1 MLSAISLT
9 FMTLA
14 NRITLMRMLLSLI
27 IFFLIFY
34 RGFWS
39 VIIAFILLTV
49 ASISDYVD
57 GVIARRTRTTTR
69 FGAIV
74 DPLADK
80 ILIMSTFLAFASI
93 RELTI
98 PLWAVFII
106 LLREFTISTL
116 RVLAAL
122 NGEVMKAEAA
132 GKFKTAVQLT
142 SAFIIMA
149 LLVLKA
155 WLRKHPI
162 DLDWLTWLSGH
173 SGRISHD
180 LTVLTALV
188 TLISGA
194 IYLYNHRELIRKS
207 WSEKKA

>member
-1 MLSAISLT
+1 
-9 FMTLA
+9 MTLA

-34 RGFWS
+34 RSFWS
-39 VIIAFILLTV
+39 VIIAFILLTI

-57 GVIARRTRTTTR
+57 GVIARRTHTTTH
-69 FGAIV
+69 FGAII

-93 RELTI
+93 RELMI

-122 NGEVMKAEAA
+122 HGEVMKAEAA
-132 GKFKTAVQLT
+132 GKLKTTVQLT

-149 LLVLKA
+149 LLVIKA
-155 WLRKHPI
+155 WLRKHPV
-162 DLDWLTWLSGH
+162 DLDWQI
-173 SGRISHD
+173 GRARVGKECLRLCRS
-180 LTVLTALV
+180 
-188 TLISGA
+188 
-194 IYLYNHRELIRKS
+194 R
-207 WSEKKA
+207 WSPYH

>member
-1 MLSAISLT
+1 
-9 FMTLA
+9 MTLA
-14 NRITLMRMLLSLI
+14 NRITLMRMSLSLV
-27 IFFLIFY
+27 IFALIFY
-34 RGFWS
+34 RSFWS
-39 VIIAFILLTV
+39 VIIAFILLTI
-49 ASISDYVD
+49 ASISDYFD
-57 GVIARRTRTTTR
+57 GVIARRTHTTTH

-80 ILIMSTFLAFASI
+80 ILILSTFLAFASI

-122 NGEVMKAEAA
+122 HGEVMKAEAA
-132 GKFKTAVQLT
+132 GKLKTTIQLI
-142 SAFIIMA
+142 SAFVIMA
-149 LLVLKA
+149 LLVLRA

-162 DLDWLTWLSGH
+162 DWDWLLWLTRH
-173 SGRISHD
+173 TGRIAHD
-180 LTVLTALV
+180 LTVLTALI
-188 TLISGA
+188 TLISGV
-194 IYLYNHRELIRKS
+194 IYLYNHRDLIRKS

>member
-1 MLSAISLT
+1 
-9 FMTLA
+9 MTLA
-14 NRITLMRMLLSLI
+14 NRITLMRLFLSLI
-27 IFFLIFY
+27 IFTLIFY

-39 VIIAFILLTV
+39 VIAAFILLTV
-49 ASISDYVD
+49 ASLSDCVD
-57 GVIARRTRTTTR
+57 GVIARRTHTTTH

-80 ILIMSTFLAFASI
+80 ILILSTFLAFASI

-122 NGEVMKAEAA
+122 HGEVMKAETA
-132 GKFKTAVQLT
+132 GKLKTTAQLT

-155 WLRKHPI
+155 WLKKHPADI
-162 DLDWLTWLSGH
+162 SWLTWLVEH
-173 SGRISHD
+173 SGRIAHD
-180 LTVLTALV
+180 LTVLTALI
-188 TLISGA
+188 TLISGLL
-194 IYLYNHRELIRKS
+194 YLYNHRELIKKS
-207 WSEKKA
+207 WGEKRAGLGK

>member
-1 MLSAISLT
+1 
-9 FMTLA
+9 MTLA
-14 NRITLMRMLLSLI
+14 NRITLMRMSLSLV
-27 IFFLIFY
+27 IFALIFY
-34 RGFWS
+34 RSFWS
-39 VIIAFILLTV
+39 VITAFILLTI
-49 ASISDYVD
+49 ASISDYFD
-57 GVIARRTRTTTR
+57 GVIARRTHTTTH

-80 ILIMSTFLAFASI
+80 ILILSTFLAFASI

-122 NGEVMKAEAA
+122 HGEVMKAEAA
-132 GKFKTAVQLT
+132 GKLKTTIQLV
-142 SAFIIMA
+142 SAFVIMA

-155 WLRKHPI
+155 WLRKHPV
-162 DLDWLTWLSGH
+162 DWDWLLWLTRH
-173 SGRISHD
+173 SGRIAHD
-180 LTVLTALV
+180 LTVFTALI
-188 TLISGA
+188 TLISGI
-194 IYLYNHRELIRKS
+194 IYIHNHRELIRKS

>member
-1 MLSAISLT
+1 
-9 FMTLA
+9 MTLA
-14 NRITLMRMLLSLI
+14 NRITLMRMSLSLV
-27 IFFLIFY
+27 IFALIFY
-34 RGFWS
+34 RSFWS
-39 VIIAFILLTV
+39 VILAFILLTV

-57 GVIARRTRTTTR
+57 GVIARRTHTTTP

-80 ILIMSTFLAFASI
+80 ILILATFLAFASI

-122 NGEVMKAEAA
+122 HGEVMKAEAA
-132 GKFKTAVQLT
+132 GKLKTTIQLT

-155 WLRKHPI
+155 WLRKHPVDWDWI
-162 DLDWLTWLSGH
+162 IWLTRH
-173 SGRISHD
+173 SGKIAHG

-188 TLISGA
+188 TLISGV
-194 IYLYNHRELIRKS
+194 IYIYNHRDLIRTS
-207 WSEKKA
+207 WSEKKE

>member
-1 MLSAISLT
+1 
-9 FMTLA
+9 MTLA
-14 NRITLMRMLLSLI
+14 NRITLMRILLSLI

-34 RGFWS
+34 RSFWS

-93 RELTI
+93 RDLTI

-162 DLDWLTWLSGH
+162 DLDWLIWLSGH
-173 SGRISHD
+173 SGQISHN
-180 LTVLTALV
+180 LTVITALI
-188 TLISGA
+188 TFISGI

>member
-1 MLSAISLT
+1 M
-9 FMTLA
+9 
-14 NRITLMRMLLSLI
+14 
-27 IFFLIFY
+27 IFY
-34 RGFWS
+34 RSFWS

-93 RELTI
+93 RDLTI

-122 NGEVMKAEAA
+122 HGEVMKAEAA
-132 GKFKTAVQLT
+132 GKFKTTVQLT

-155 WLRKHPI
+155 WLKKHPADI
-162 DLDWLTWLSGH
+162 PWLIRFSGY
-173 SGRISHD
+173 SGRIAHD

-188 TLISGA
+188 TLISGLV
-194 IYLYNHRELIRKS
+194 YLYNHRELIKKS

>member
-1 MLSAISLT
+1 
-9 FMTLA
+9 MTLA
-14 NRITLMRMLLSLI
+14 NRITLMRMSLSLV
-27 IFFLIFY
+27 IFALIFY
-34 RGFWS
+34 RSFWS

-57 GVIARRTRTTTR
+57 GVIARRTHTTTP

-80 ILIMSTFLAFASI
+80 ILILATFLAFASI

-122 NGEVMKAEAA
+122 HGEVMKAEAA
-132 GKFKTAVQLT
+132 GKLKTTIQLT

-155 WLRKHPI
+155 WLRKHPVDWDWI
-162 DLDWLTWLSGH
+162 IWLTRH
-173 SGRISHD
+173 SGKIAHG
-180 LTVLTALV
+180 LTVLTALI
-188 TLISGA
+188 TLISGV
-194 IYLYNHRELIRKS
+194 IYIYNHRELIRTS

>member
-1 MLSAISLT
+1 
-9 FMTLA
+9 MTLA
-14 NRITLMRMLLSLI
+14 NRITLMRMFLSL
-27 IFFLIFY
+27 LIFVLIFN

-39 VIIAFILLTV
+39 VIAAFILLTV

-57 GVIARRTRTTTR
+57 GAIARRTHTTTR

-80 ILIMSTFLAFASI
+80 ILILATFLAFASI

-122 NGEVMKAEAA
+122 HGEAMKAEAA
-132 GKFKTAVQLT
+132 GKLKTAVQLT
-142 SAFIIMA
+142 SAFIILA
-149 LLVLKA
+149 LLVIKA
-155 WLRKHPI
+155 WLRKNPV
-162 DLDWLTWLSGH
+162 DARWLTGLAGY
-173 SGRISHD
+173 SGRIAHD
-180 LTVLTALV
+180 LTVLTAFV
-188 TLISGA
+188 TLISGL
-194 IYLYNHRELIRKS
+194 IYIYNYRELIRKS
-207 WSEKKA
+207 WSEKKT

>member
-1 MLSAISLT
+1 
-9 FMTLA
+9 MTLA
-14 NRITLMRMLLSLI
+14 NRITLMRMFLSL
-27 IFFLIFY
+27 LIFALIFN

-39 VIIAFILLTV
+39 VIAAFILLTV
-49 ASISDYVD
+49 ASISDYLD
-57 GVIARRTRTTTR
+57 GAIARHTHTTTR

-80 ILIMSTFLAFASI
+80 ILILATFLAFASI

-122 NGEVMKAEAA
+122 HGEAMKAEAA
-132 GKFKTAVQLT
+132 GKLKTAVQLT
-142 SAFIIMA
+142 SAFIILA

-155 WLRKHPI
+155 WLRKNPVDAH
-162 DLDWLTWLSGH
+162 WLTGLAGS
-173 SGRISHD
+173 SGRIAHD

-188 TLISGA
+188 TLISGL
-194 IYLYNHRELIRKS
+194 IYIYHHRELIRKS
-207 WSEKKA
+207 WSEKKT

>member
-1 MLSAISLT
+1 
-9 FMTLA
+9 MTLA
-14 NRITLMRMLLSLI
+14 NRITLVRMFLSLV
-27 IFFLIFY
+27 IFVLIFC
-34 RGFWS
+34 RSFWS

-57 GVIARRTRTTTR
+57 GVIARHTHTTTR
-69 FGAIV
+69 FGAIA

-80 ILIMSTFLAFASI
+80 ILIMATFLAFASI
-93 RELTI
+93 HDLTI

-132 GKFKTAVQLT
+132 GKLKTTVQLT
-142 SAFIIMA
+142 SSFIIMA

-155 WLRKHPI
+155 WLRKHPPGP
-162 DLDWLTWLSGH
+162 DWLVRLNAY
-173 SGRISHD
+173 SGRIAHD
-180 LTVLTALV
+180 LTVFTALI
-188 TLISGA
+188 TLISGL

>member
-1 MLSAISLT
+1 
-9 FMTLA
+9 MTLA
-14 NRITLMRMLLSLI
+14 NRITLMRMSLSLV
-27 IFFLIFY
+27 IFALIFY
-34 RGFWS
+34 RSLWS
-39 VIIAFILLTV
+39 VITAFILLTI

-57 GVIARRTRTTTR
+57 GVIARRTHTTTR
-69 FGAIV
+69 FGAIA

-80 ILIMSTFLAFASI
+80 ILILSTFLAFASI

-122 NGEVMKAEAA
+122 HGEVMKAEAA
-132 GKFKTAVQLT
+132 GKLKTTVQLV
-142 SAFIIMA
+142 SAFVIMA

-155 WLRKHPI
+155 WLRKHPV
-162 DLDWLTWLSGH
+162 DWDWLTWLISH
-173 SGRISHD
+173 SGRIAHD

-188 TLISGA
+188 TLISGV
-194 IYLYNHRELIRKS
+194 IYIYNHRDLISKS